1 MARPLG
7 QSGDP
12 VEFLAELAAA
22 YSTPADHVARRLAI
36 ELDFGAWRNERLA
49 EGLRSS
55 HRAIREN
62 IARALAGSG
71 GDARKRDLAAVAVLV
86 LFLGIAH
93 LDTLDPELLPHPP
106 CPHPPHPRIPPLV
119 ACPPRRA
126 RA

>member
-1 MARPLG
+1 MIAASAGITVPGLYLHVASKEDLLVEVGRRTFTGYRMARPLG

-55 HRAIREN
+55 HRAIR
-62 IARALAGSG
+62 ARSEAHTSELQSLM
-71 GDARKRDLAAVAVLV
+71 RHSYAVLR
-86 LFLGIAH
+86 L
-93 LDTLDPELLPHPP
+93 
-106 CPHPPHPRIPPLV
+106 
-119 ACPPRRA
+119 
-126 RA
+126 